1 MAEGRG
7 CEAPGLIAKAVVL
20 DTDVASILLKPD
32 DTRYALYRPR
42 ILQFNVLMVSFQTV
56 AELKRWS
63 MMRKWGTA
71 RKARLEEF
79 LGNCH
84 VITVSEPLVTKWAE
98 VTTYAKEHGKGLQ
111 GGDAWI
117 ASTALLYKIPL
128 ASHNRRDFEW
138 MREIGL
144 DLICEAPLLG

>member
-1 MAEGRG
+1 VAEGRG
-7 CEAPGLIAKAVVL
+7 CRAPRLIAKAVVL
-20 DTDVASILLKPD
+20 DTDVASVLLKPD
-32 DTRYALYRPR
+32 DTRYAFYRPR
-42 ILQFNVLMVSFQTV
+42 ILPFNVLMLSFQTV

-63 MMRKWGTA
+63 ILKKWGATN
-71 RKARLEEF
+71 KARLDEF
-79 LGNCH
+79 IGNCR
-84 VITVSEPLVTKWAE
+84 VVTVSEPLVTKWAE
-98 VTTYAKEHGKGLQ
+98 VTSYAKQHGKGLQ

-144 DLICEAPLLG
+144 DLICEAPLL